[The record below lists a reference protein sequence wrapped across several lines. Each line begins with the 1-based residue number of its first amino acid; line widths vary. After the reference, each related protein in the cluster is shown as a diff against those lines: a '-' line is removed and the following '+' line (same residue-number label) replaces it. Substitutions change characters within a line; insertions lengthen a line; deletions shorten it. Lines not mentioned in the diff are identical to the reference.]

1 MSTQELPTD
10 VAGSDIEEP
19 GSEDAA
25 GRSPLAKAAYAVG
38 AVGLL
43 VATGVDAISVLGRH
57 TGFTFLGSIELVQSS
72 TVLTATAAMIIATA
86 VGVHASVHIITQRL
100 SESRRNSLARWANAL
115 GALLFAILFVGS
127 LWIASEMWAGF
138 ERTELLGIQLRW
150 LRVLWI
156 AGTLIIAIM
165 FVRRTIGGTK

>member
-10 VAGSDIEEP
+10 VSGADIDEP
-19 GSEDAA
+19 EPEDAT
-25 GRSPLAKAAYAVG
+25 GTSPLAKAAYAVG
-38 AVGLL
+38 AIGLL
-43 VATGVDAISVLGRH
+43 VATAVDAIAVLGRH

-100 SESRRNSLARWANAL
+100 SEARRNSLARGAYAL

-127 LWIASEMWAGF
+127 LWVASEMWGGF

-150 LRVLWI
+150 LRALWI
-156 AGTLIIAIM
+156 AGTLIITIM
-165 FVRRTIGGTK
+165 FVRRMIDRAK